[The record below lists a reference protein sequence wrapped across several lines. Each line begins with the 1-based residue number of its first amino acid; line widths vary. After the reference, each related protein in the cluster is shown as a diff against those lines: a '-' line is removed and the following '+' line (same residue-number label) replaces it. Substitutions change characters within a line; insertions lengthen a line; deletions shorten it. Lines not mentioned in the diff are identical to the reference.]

1 MDIKLLYYLTLMM
14 NIIHQ
19 SISLLNQMPIQNQS
33 STPHRLKHYDAT
45 ALMLATDV
53 ARMGDTRNVII

>member
-1 MDIKLLYYLTLMM
+1 M

-45 ALMLATDV
+45 ALMRATDV